1 MLLRCKINRSHY
13 QRSHLNITAHD
24 WRRNLFCL
32 LLSGRASRLRA
43 CLDAVL
49 LPQSCQ
55 NQNLSGSADSVGAG
69 QLRGEKRVPLHWRIL
84 PVLAEFGGRCRRAR
98 LGVCAFRRA
107 LLWNVTVFV
116 MNAISTTLLC
126 AVTDHLATRSSF
138 RNWVS
143 TSGRP
148 HWVSSGR

>member
-1 MLLRCKINRSHY
+1 METKLV
-13 QRSHLNITAHD
+13 
-24 WRRNLFCL
+24 LFVCL
-32 LLSGRASRLRA
+32 LLSGRAPRLRA

-49 LPQSCQ
+49 LPV
-55 NQNLSGSADSVGAG
+55 LLEPEPFADSVGAG

-84 PVLAEFGGRCRRAR
+84 PVLAEFGGRCRKAR